1 MAIFDMPLVTEVLPA
16 HAGVILGNPNDG
28 VKLFSFTRTRGGDP
42 LEMEFSDFQDAFY
55 PHTRG

>member
-1 MAIFDMPLVTEVLPA
+1 MVLPA

-42 LEMEFSDFQDAFY
+42 IY
-55 PHTRG
+55 

>member
-42 LEMEFSDFQDAFY
+42 EKGRLQQMGVEFY